1 MDASEVVSTK
11 MEQIALNAKRLP
23 DVSFTSLSYHID
35 LMWLDEARK
44 AVKSDAATGV
54 DKVTAAEYEENLEQN
69 LKLLLERFKSGKYKA
84 PPVRRVYIPKDGK
97 KKEMRPLGIPTYED
111 KVLQKAVAWI
121 MEAIYEQDFYDC
133 SYGFRQNRSCHDA
146 LKAIWKGLMNM
157 KGGWIID
164 LDIRKFFDT
173 IRWEYLQEV
182 IKLRVRDGV
191 IIRTIGKWMNAG
203 VMEEGKISKPE
214 AGTPQGGV
222 ISPLLANIFL
232 HEVMD
237 KWLHETAF
245 PLLKGKAFEVR
256 YADDVVICFEHKE
269 DAMRVLKVLPK
280 RLQKYGLE
288 MHPDKTR
295 LVEFKQPGNG
305 EKNYK
310 QGNRPDTFDFLGFT
324 HFWKKSRKGRP
335 IIGKKTIRSRLTRAL
350 MRINEWCKKNR
361 HQKIDLQHHTLC
373 SKLRGHYN
381 YYGVNGNY
389 GMLAMY
395 LINVER
401 IWRKWLERRGRK
413 RNLFWE
419 KMKKI
424 LKKYPLPKPYIMH
437 SFV

>member
-1 MDASEVVSTK
+1 MDTSEVVSTK

-35 LMWLDEARK
+35 LMWLNESRK
-44 AVKSDAATGV
+44 AVKADVATGV
-54 DKVTAAEYEENLEQN
+54 DKVTAAEYEEHLEQN
-69 LKLLLERFKSGKYKA
+69 LKTLMERFKSGRYKA

-97 KKEMRPLGIPTYED
+97 RKEMRSLGIPTYED
-111 KVLQKAVAWI
+111 KVLQKAVAWV
-121 MEAIYEQDFYDC
+121 MEPIYEQDFYDC
-133 SYGFRQNRSCHDA
+133 SYGFRPNRSCHDA
-146 LKAIWKGLMNM
+146 LRAIWKGLMNM
-157 KGGWIID
+157 RGGWIID

-173 IRWEYLQEV
+173 IQWKHLQEV
-182 IKLRVRDGV
+182 IRLRVRDGV

-203 VMEEGKISKPE
+203 IMEEGKISKPE

-237 KWLHETAF
+237 KWLHETVF
-245 PLLKGKAFEVR
+245 PLLKGRVFEVR
-256 YADDVVICFEHKE
+256 YADDVVICFENKE
-269 DAMRVLKVLPK
+269 DALRVLKVLPK

-295 LVEFKQPGNG
+295 LVEFKQPGYG
-305 EKNYK
+305 GKNYK
-310 QGNRPDTFDFLGFT
+310 QKNRPDTFDFLGFT

-335 IIGKKTIRSRLTRAL
+335 AIGKKTIRSRLTRAL
-350 MRINEWCKKNR
+350 RRMTEWCKENR
-361 HQKIDLQHHTLC
+361 HQKIELQHQILC

-389 GMLAMY
+389 GMLAKY
-395 LINVER
+395 LMNVER
-401 IWRKWLERRGRK
+401 IWRKWLDRRERT
-413 RNLFWE
+413 RNLFWK

-424 LKKYPLPKPYIMH
+424 LGRYPLPKPYIMH
-437 SFV
+437 PFV

>member
-182 IKLRVRDGV
+182 IKQRVRDGV

-222 ISPLLANIFL
+222 
-232 HEVMD
+232 M
-237 KWLHETAF
+237 T
-245 PLLKGKAFEVR
+245 
-256 YADDVVICFEHKE
+256 
-269 DAMRVLKVLPK
+269 LPT
-280 RLQKYGLE
+280 
-288 MHPDKTR
+288 M
-295 LVEFKQPGNG
+295 
-305 EKNYK
+305 
-310 QGNRPDTFDFLGFT
+310 
-324 HFWKKSRKGRP
+324 
-335 IIGKKTIRSRLTRAL
+335 
-350 MRINEWCKKNR
+350 
-361 HQKIDLQHHTLC
+361 
-373 SKLRGHYN
+373 LRN
-381 YYGVNGNY
+381 
-389 GMLAMY
+389 M
-395 LINVER
+395 I
-401 IWRKWLERRGRK
+401 
-413 RNLFWE
+413 
-419 KMKKI
+419 
-424 LKKYPLPKPYIMH
+424 
-437 SFV
+437 